1 MRSRASIFAVVVALV
16 ACGAAWAGSPKVTRT
31 GDVSLITSL
40 KMDDGQTGAPGYA
53 RALWTSA
60 QPVRAV
66 IRVRNAKGVLVETAV
81 GSNPYSRSAAIAW
94 IDPTGRM
101 VNRSFAPA
109 GIYHITV
116 VVTAFAAG
124 SVSQL
129 TGRSETLVWSAKVPD
144 HTKLCVPKVTK
155 YSNIG
160 CG

>member
-1 MRSRASIFAVVVALV
+1 MRGLGLLCCIAVLVTAGTAL
-16 ACGAAWAGSPKVTRT
+16 AGAPKVIRS

-40 KMDDGQTGAPGYA
+40 KMDDGETGAPGYA

-66 IRVRNAKGVLVETAV
+66 LRVRNAKGVLVETAV
-81 GSNPYSRSAAIAW
+81 GNNPYSRTAAIAW

-109 GIYHITV
+109 GVYHMTL

-129 TGRSETLVWSAKVPD
+129 TARSETLVWSAKVPD
-144 HTKLCVPKVTK
+144 HTKLCVPHVSGNA
-155 YSNIG
+155 YIG